1 MAGKSYVQITNDVS
15 TALDTLRKEA
25 PDTMKGFGAM
35 AKGAMKAGALS
46 ELQKELIAL
55 AIGVSSRCDACIG
68 FHIKALIRLG
78 VTREQL
84 VETLSICT
92 YMGGGPAL
100 MYAADAMRAY
110 EEFLSRTSKPAAE
123 AATGD

>member
-1 MAGKSYVQITNDVS
+1 MAGKSYVQITHDVS
-15 TALDTLRKEA
+15 ASLDTLRKEA
-25 PDTMKGFGAM
+25 PDTLKGFGMM

-46 ELQKELIAL
+46 ELDKELIAL
-55 AIGVSSRCDACIG
+55 AIGVSQRCDACIG
-68 FHIKALIRLG
+68 FHVKALIRLG
-78 VTREQL
+78 VSREQL

-110 EEFLSRTSKPAAE
+110 EEFLSRTNRTPAEPAL
-123 AATGD
+123 AD